1 MTGAARR
8 QSNWTPEEDRRLL
21 ELVEAHKSW
30 VFISEP
36 QAACQKRSQPSCVP
50 APSLLRMQQTFL
62 EIFLIQSVR
71 PILTA
76 IVWLKHRAPLQNLV
90 GKLEVEGSASDD
102 DWQSV
107 R

>member
-50 APSLLRMQQTFL
+50 APSLLRMQQTFRDFFNSISSSNPNSNRL
-62 EIFLIQSVR
+62 AQASG
-71 PILTA
+71 A
-76 IVWLKHRAPLQNLV
+76 LQNLV